1 MLISKKV
8 EFSASHVCR
17 VETLN
22 DEDNLRIFG
31 PASNPLG
38 HGHNYVLEVAIQG
51 QPDKI
56 TGMILDL
63 KRLKEILEERVLD
76 VYDHRHLNREVK
88 PFDRLVPTVEN
99 MAIDIWERLENV
111 IAATGATLFSVRLH
125 ETNELHV
132 EYRGTSK

>member
-1 MLISKKV
+1 
-8 EFSASHVCR
+8 
-17 VETLN
+17 
-22 DEDNLRIFG
+22 
-31 PASNPLG
+31 
-38 HGHNYVLEVAIQG
+38 
-51 QPDKI
+51 
-56 TGMILDL
+56 MILDL

-111 IAATGATLFSVRLH
+111 IAASGATLFSVRLY

-132 EYRGTSK
+132 EYRGSSK